1 VKQHGDGDRFRGS
14 KYEREKRERRLLS
27 NQRFCE
33 RLGMS
38 EEWGRKRIARG
49 EVAVVRIG
57 RSVRIPEE
65 ELDRF
70 IDTNLVPASAEAR

>member
-1 VKQHGDGDRFRGS
+1 MKTQEGKSFRGS
-14 KYEREKRERRLLS
+14 NYEREKRERRLLS
-27 NQRFCE
+27 NENFCR

-38 EEWGRKRIARG
+38 EEWGRKKIARG

-70 IDTNLVPASAEAR
+70 MCANFTPAEAR